1 MILRFPI
8 SDATLCKMSPDSSA
22 RRAGHGGRS
31 DRMRVNRFQLSIG
44 NLIVGR
50 RSWVFEITPSSESR
64 VVRIRFEFLSEGG
77 FLL

>member
-1 MILRFPI
+1 
-8 SDATLCKMSPDSSA
+8 
-22 RRAGHGGRS
+22 
-31 DRMRVNRFQLSIG
+31 MRVNRFQLSIG

-77 FLL
+77 FLVVKSGSLFGIRFEFHPEGDFLLVRSGSLLGT